1 MFFNELKF
9 LYGAEIQKGG
19 QCDDR
24 KKQQQKSV
32 KVVKTVLEAVLK
44 IDANTASSWI
54 AYQPEMPS
62 EIKKFKKVR

>member
-1 MFFNELKF
+1 MTGKNSS
-9 LYGAEIQKGG
+9 
-19 QCDDR
+19 R
-24 KKQQQKSV
+24 KSV
-32 KVVKTVLEAVLK
+32 KVVEAVLK

>member
-1 MFFNELKF
+1 MV
-9 LYGAEIQKGG
+9 QKY
-19 QCDDR
+19 R
-24 KKQQQKSV
+24 KEDNVMTEKNSRKSV

>member
-1 MFFNELKF
+1 MTGKNSS
-9 LYGAEIQKGG
+9 
-19 QCDDR
+19 R
-24 KKQQQKSV
+24 KSV

-54 AYQPEMPS
+54 AYQPS

>member
-1 MFFNELKF
+1 MTGKNSS
-9 LYGAEIQKGG
+9 
-19 QCDDR
+19 R
-24 KKQQQKSV
+24 KSV

-62 EIKKFKKVR
+62 EIKKFKKVRLLCKKYWEKYHSGLRMKMS

>member
-1 MFFNELKF
+1 MTGKNSS
-9 LYGAEIQKGG
+9 
-19 QCDDR
+19 R
-24 KKQQQKSV
+24 KSV

-62 EIKKFKKVR
+62 EIKKYWEKYHSGLRMKMS

>member
-1 MFFNELKF
+1 MTGKNSS
-9 LYGAEIQKGG
+9 
-19 QCDDR
+19 R
-24 KKQQQKSV
+24 KSV

-44 IDANTASSWI
+44 IDAYTASSWI

>member
-1 MFFNELKF
+1 MWALRLSLPLSNAMTGKNSS
-9 LYGAEIQKGG
+9 
-19 QCDDR
+19 R
-24 KKQQQKSV
+24 KSV

>member
-1 MFFNELKF
+1 MAKASKSWLKEF
-9 LYGAEIQKGG
+9 VENMIAEYCSGASRRDSVAEEI
-19 QCDDR
+19 
-24 KKQQQKSV
+24 
-32 KVVKTVLEAVLK
+32 LEAVLK